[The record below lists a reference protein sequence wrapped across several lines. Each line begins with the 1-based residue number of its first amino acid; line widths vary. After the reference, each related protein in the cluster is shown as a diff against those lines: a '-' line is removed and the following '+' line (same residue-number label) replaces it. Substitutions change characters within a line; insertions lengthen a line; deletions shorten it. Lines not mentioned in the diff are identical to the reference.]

1 MIRCIKCQNVTLPTG
16 VATDEAAE
24 ARDRTEASISPAR
37 YCGAPSPPVSQAAC
51 CEVQSP
57 QTVVAVVVAV
67 VVTGVVE
74 RVIVALTV
82 VAVVVTH
89 SLLTCWLP
97 SSDETN
103 W

>member
-1 MIRCIKCQNVTLPTG
+1 MFTLPIG
-16 VATDEAAE
+16 AATDEAVE
-24 ARDRTEASISPAR
+24 ARDRTEASISPTR
-37 YCGAPSPPVSQAAC
+37 CCDAPSPPASQAAC
-51 CEVQSP
+51 CEVRSP
-57 QTVVAVVVAV
+57 QTVVAVVVAA

-74 RVIVALTV
+74 RVIVALIV

-89 SLLTCWLP
+89 SLLTCWLR